1 MPKGSGLTFDHKKL
15 KKVCKDYID
24 LQDVGDTIDMVNF
37 TKYLSTK
44 PLNEYARKPMREVI
58 SKKVTNWQNLIN
70 SKPYFVR
77 IIRQF
82 DNVERILVNGDII
95 LVKVNED
102 KQLECWVCENN
113 FDVRSKGQRWDR
125 INIITCSKECAT
137 RYTDLV
143 YNRDI

>member
-15 KKVCKDYID
+15 KKICKDYVD
-24 LQDVGDTIDMVNF
+24 LQDVGDTIDMVDF

-44 PLNEYARKPMREVI
+44 PVKKYGRKPMRENT
-58 SKKVTNWQNLIN
+58 SKVALNWQHLIE

-82 DNVERILVNGDII
+82 DNVERILVNGDNV

-102 KQLECWVCENN
+102 KQLECWVCEKN
-113 FDVRSKGQRWDR
+113 FDVRSKGQRWTP
-125 INIITCSKECAT
+125 INIMTCSKECAT

-143 YNRDI
+143 YNKD